1 MCPTSSVVYY
11 GEKQVNE
18 KFEKKKNQVKGVF
31 ENPSLDGEV
40 EKNQTITAQS
50 KLTSLQ
56 VEEKGDN
63 RDILDKSDVFKENIK
78 PEQCRPSSSKE

>member
-1 MCPTSSVVYY
+1 MCPTSIVVYY

-40 EKNQTITAQS
+40 EKN
-50 KLTSLQ
+50 
-56 VEEKGDN
+56 
-63 RDILDKSDVFKENIK
+63 
-78 PEQCRPSSSKE
+78 

>member
-1 MCPTSSVVYY
+1 MI
-11 GEKQVNE
+11 E
-18 KFEKKKNQVKGVF
+18 KFKKEKNQAKGVF
-31 ENPSLDGEV
+31 ENPSLDDEV
-40 EKNQTITAQS
+40 GKDQTITAQS

-63 RDILDKSDVFKENIK
+63 RDILDKSDIFKENIK